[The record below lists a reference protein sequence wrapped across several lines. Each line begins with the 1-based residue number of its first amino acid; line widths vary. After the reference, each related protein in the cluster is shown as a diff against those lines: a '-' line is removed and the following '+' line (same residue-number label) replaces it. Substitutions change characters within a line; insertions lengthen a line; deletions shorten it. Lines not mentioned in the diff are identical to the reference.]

1 LHLRAE
7 TAFRLTVIRVERCML
22 KAAFPSASRRDLPVR
37 SSGYP
42 APVLDMQ
49 RDSSA
54 SLITSRLRRS
64 PIAVFCLVTLV
75 GYLVVAAVT
84 IGIGLLLVDVLL
96 PVHSIGHAD
105 ELANGWLAR
114 HRGSSL
120 NDASYV
126 GSSIG
131 DIPAV
136 PALVIL
142 TAAGAVIR
150 HRWRIFAFIVGA
162 ILIEV
167 ATYRVTSL
175 IVHRERPTV
184 LRLDHLPVNQSFP
197 SGHVAASVVVY
208 GGLALLACSRL
219 RERWARM
226 LVWTIAILLPV
237 AVAVSRMY
245 RGMHHPIDVTA
256 GALVGAASLAV
267 ALLATRAADGAA
279 PFRSSTGKGAHR

>member
-1 LHLRAE
+1 M
-7 TAFRLTVIRVERCML
+7 TVIRVSRSML
-22 KAAFPSASRRDLPVR
+22 KVAFPSVSGRERVVR
-37 SSGYP
+37 GDGYP
-42 APVLDMQ
+42 APVLDVQ

-54 SLITSRLRRS
+54 RLIASWLRRS
-64 PIAVFCLVTLV
+64 PITVFCLVALV
-75 GYLVVAAVT
+75 GYAVVSAIA

-96 PVHSIGHAD
+96 PVHSIGHTD

-114 HRGSSL
+114 QRSPSL

-136 PALVIL
+136 PALVLL
-142 TAAGAVIR
+142 TAAAAALR

-167 ATYRVTSL
+167 GTYRVTSL

-184 LRLDHLPVNQSFP
+184 LRLDRLPVNQSFP

-219 RERWARM
+219 RERWART

-256 GALVGAASLAV
+256 GALVGVASLAV
-267 ALLATRAADGAA
+267 ALLATRAADAAA
-279 PFRSSTGKGAHR
+279 PYRPSNNKGLHQ